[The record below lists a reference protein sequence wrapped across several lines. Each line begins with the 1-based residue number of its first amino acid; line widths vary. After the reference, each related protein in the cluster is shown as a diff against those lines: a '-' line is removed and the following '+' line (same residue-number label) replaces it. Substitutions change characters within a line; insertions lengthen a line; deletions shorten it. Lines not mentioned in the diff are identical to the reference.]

1 MQTDI
6 FARVILTPSG
16 DLYIAFRTKRVVK
29 CTASN
34 LIIFLSDPVMFH
46 DTILEDCRKEAN
58 IVNPDRLSLPDIP
71 GLTLAYATDDG
82 SVVCTYT
89 ILFRLLSTA
98 MEHNKKDFLMRL
110 DVSAEIPVP
119 RDEKE
124 FMLYLYS
131 QSKGLLVGKAQF
143 KRKLNVSASEREQFF
158 DELVNC
164 MSRKASGAKALK
176 DSEASSGE
184 PDQATADVG
193 EAVLPPANYVS
204 VKEYAALKNVSTVAV
219 RGWLT
224 SGKIKNYFRSP
235 NGRWYVDPDSVVV
248 DGRTTRKSRP
258 SNTRRP
264 KFAASR
270 ETYDDVQKRILE
282 DGIVTDA
289 VRPYIRK
296 FKEAL
301 YYRDHYYHEVSWSG
315 LPPSLIIDVNPEYI
329 CRPLGKSNLE
339 LMREGLA
346 PVIPREDKEYTE
358 ETIGSIPRYHLHHIG
373 QERNSPLAV
382 IPSTDHN
389 NKKFS
394 AFFHPHPHEKNLHD
408 AAFEATKA
416 TFWRTYAKTYIEC
429 GSFQKIPYLNHRDR
443 TPKYIKRQGGE
454 N

>member
-6 FARVILTPSG
+6 FARVILIPSG
-16 DLYIAFRTKRVVK
+16 DIYIAFKTKRVVK

-34 LIIFLSDPVMFH
+34 LSIFLSDPLMCH

-143 KRKLNVSASEREQFF
+143 KRKLNVSASEREQFL

-164 MSRKASGAKALK
+164 MSRKVSGTKALK
-176 DSEASSGE
+176 DSAASSEE
-184 PDQATADVG
+184 PDQATADAG

-224 SGKIKNYFRSP
+224 SGKIKNCFRSP

-264 KFAASR
+264 KLASSK
-270 ETYDDVQKRILE
+270 ETYDDVQKRISE

-296 FKEAL
+296 FREAV
-301 YYRDHYYHEVSWSG
+301 YYRDHYYHEVSWPD

-339 LMREGLA
+339 LMKDGLA
-346 PVIPREDKEYTE
+346 PVIPGKDGEYTE
-358 ETIGSIPRYHLHHIG
+358 KTAKSIPRYHLHHIG
-373 QERNSPLAV
+373 QERNSPFAV

-389 NKKFS
+389 NENYS
-394 AFFHPHPHEKNLHD
+394 AIFHPHPREKDLHD
-408 AAFEATKA
+408 SEFDATKA
-416 TFWRTYAKTYIEC
+416 VFWRTYAKVYTEY
-429 GSFQKIPYLNHRDR
+429 GSFRKIPYLNHKDK
-443 TPKYIKRQGGE
+443 TPKYIKRQGG
-454 N
+454 NS